1 MIVNYFYLK
10 IYVFISLS
18 DAKCKFTVFYKT
30 KPFKLGK
37 T

>member
-1 MIVNYFYLK
+1 MVANYSYLK
-10 IYVFISLS
+10 IYVFISLA

-30 KPFKLGK
+30 KPFKLIK